1 MLDGTIM
8 TGIVTIKKKITNK
21 LEKKMKKI
29 IQILICMLIGIFV
42 ATENPVLAAELEQI
56 MLSCQGRNEI
66 SSYCEGYSNI
76 KTEYDESCYYH
87 EDGTSVLYDFSTICT
102 DLVTEEI
109 PAFVG
114 DSTCTIKVTCSLNI
128 DGRCASGAYGTPECT
143 TTNNIISCTG
153 CTKCPD
159 YEDAVGKIF
168 TGQSISGNNEER
180 SDCYITTSAANPI
193 SDDIGKYYF
202 SENSGKCNASS
213 TLLDPID
220 PIIPL

>member
-8 TGIVTIKKKITNK
+8 TRIVTIKKKITNK

-42 ATENPVLAAELEQI
+42 ATENIVLATENYRI

-66 SSYCEGYSNI
+66 SSYCKGYSNK
-76 KTEYDESCYYH
+76 KTEYDESCFSY
-87 EDGTSVLYDFSTICT
+87 EDGTSALYDFSTICT
-102 DLVTEEI
+102 DTVTEEI
-109 PAFVG
+109 PDFVNN
-114 DSTCTIKVTCSLNI
+114 TCTIKITCSLKL
-128 DGRCASGAYGTPECT
+128 DGQCADGAYGTPDCES
-143 TTNNIISCTG
+143 TNNIISCTG
-153 CTKCPD
+153 CYKCPD
-159 YEDAVGKIF
+159 YEDADGKTF
-168 TGQSISGNNEER
+168 TGQSISGNNEVL

-213 TLLDPID
+213 PILPIDPID
-220 PIIPL
+220 PI